1 MTRLVMDFNGKGG
14 RKASSKPIKVV
25 IAKGIISFMRIVATV
40 MERSILGGLPM
51 KKLPVTAL
59 GRLEKI
65 RKLS

>member
-14 RKASSKPIKVV
+14 RRASSKPIKVV

-40 MERSILGGLPM
+40 VERSILGGLP
-51 KKLPVTAL
+51 KKELPLMAL

-65 RKLS
+65 RRLS